1 MKRTYSIVDDQGRR
15 VGVLFL
21 EAEPQPAGLL
31 QSVARGFGSEPGPVT
46 HVERHEETRSF
57 WASDGIT
64 YTIAGLFAGGVVLVY
79 TWSYDLGGGAW
90 VAGVALAAGLGLHIF
105 KIVLHRPYNPNP
117 EPTKPGKQTIAVEIS
132 ERQGQN
138 IHTTLDEI
146 QDESI
151 TIDELRR
158 VAVAW
163 SEGTPFSREPMR
175 KAAKLSQPKMRKIK
189 KEFELLNMCFT
200 DKGNRTHLTLR
211 GKAVLRKLAQ

>member
-1 MKRTYSIVDDQGRR
+1 MKRSYSIVDDQGRR

-21 EAEPQPAGLL
+21 EAESQPAGLL
-31 QSVARGFGSEPGPVT
+31 QSVARGFGSEPEPVT

-117 EPTKPGKQTIAVEIS
+117 EPKAGGKQIISFEIH

-138 IHTTLDEI
+138 IHTDLFEI

-151 TIDELRR
+151 TIEDLRSI
-158 VAVAW
+158 AVAW
-163 SEGTPFSREPMR
+163 CDGVSFAREPMN
-175 KAAKLSQPKMRKIK
+175 KEAGVSQPKFRKIK
-189 KEFELLNMCFT
+189 KELEGQNMCYT
-200 DKGNRTHLTLR
+200 DKANKTHLTLR
-211 GKAVLRKLAQ
+211 GKAALRKLAA